1 MLARLKSSFSHLLP
15 VLFSPLYLA
24 PLLSSSLIFPSSPHS
39 PQVQQIDR
47 VVEVMEETLKGM
59 LNMFLQSNLKY

>member
-1 MLARLKSSFSHLLP
+1 MLARLKSFFSHLLP
-15 VLFSPLYLA
+15 VLFSPLYLV
-24 PLLSSSLIFPSSPHS
+24 PLLSLIFPSSPHS